1 MLAPG
6 GGICGMNEMSRPSLR
21 RIGDVHQRW
30 LTQRRQ
36 DARAQR
42 EGRWGG
48 KDLLESITQRVELA
62 GNRCSQRKCQLAAWC
77 IGRHL
82 SCMKT
87 ASVQQLPQQW
97 PEILRW
103 VAAGEE
109 VQVTQQDKV
118 IAKVVPASPAPR
130 PDFLARAKAIW
141 GEQPPGKP
149 LSELV
154 LEARGGEP

>member
-1 MLAPG
+1 MLAP
-6 GGICGMNEMSRPSLR
+6 CERM
-21 RIGDVHQRW
+21 Q
-30 LTQRRQ
+30 
-36 DARAQR
+36 
-42 EGRWGG
+42 
-48 KDLLESITQRVELA
+48 
-62 GNRCSQRKCQLAAWC
+62 CQLALRC

-82 SCMKT
+82 FPMKT
-87 ASVQQLPQQW
+87 ASVQELPQQW

>member
-1 MLAPG
+1 M
-6 GGICGMNEMSRPSLR
+6 E
-21 RIGDVHQRW
+21 
-30 LTQRRQ
+30 
-36 DARAQR
+36 
-42 EGRWGG
+42 
-48 KDLLESITQRVELA
+48 
-62 GNRCSQRKCQLAAWC
+62 
-77 IGRHL
+77 
-82 SCMKT
+82 T

-118 IAKVVPASPAPR
+118 IAKVVPASPASR

-141 GEQPPGKP
+141 GEQPPGMP

-154 LEARGGEP
+154 LEAHGGEP